1 MRQALEGG
9 SQRLKCLMIVATNPY
24 PPVSGGQRR
33 TLSEL
38 ETYSRFM
45 DIDLLAFHDVTQP
58 QVPDQ
63 MKKHLAHLCR
73 SVGSVP
79 ISLLYTRHRG
89 RLAFTLLRS
98 QLTGRPYR
106 VMKFINKEMENI
118 LKTKMSNSK
127 YDIIHFNHLASTAYL
142 PMLLQYEALR
152 LCTEANVEW
161 EIFARYAETLQ
172 NPLKRLLAQREALRL
187 REYEI
192 RTLNQMDGVI
202 ALSERDKEI
211 LQRDGVKAPIHI
223 FRRPLTVSQPPIVRW
238 ETSEPMVISLGRLEE
253 TRTHGTLWCARE
265 VWHRVREH
273 VPDARWHIIGLDP
286 PHSVQALHGRD
297 GIAVEGFVE
306 DLTPFLQRA
315 RACII
320 PLFIGGGIRIK
331 ILDMLSVGL
340 PCVST
345 TVGAQGLEN
354 EGVWI
359 ADDPEGFAQGIVEV
373 LTNRNRWE
381 AMQRAGQAFIQ
392 ANYATEAVVAE
403 TQAFIQSLLERKNA
417 RNSARP

>member
-1 MRQALEGG
+1 
-9 SQRLKCLMIVATNPY
+9 
-24 PPVSGGQRR
+24 
-33 TLSEL
+33 
-38 ETYSRFM
+38 
-45 DIDLLAFHDVTQP
+45 
-58 QVPDQ
+58 
-63 MKKHLAHLCR
+63 
-73 SVGSVP
+73 
-79 ISLLYTRHRG
+79 
-89 RLAFTLLRS
+89 
-98 QLTGRPYR
+98 
-106 VMKFINKEMENI
+106 MENI
-118 LKTKMSNSK
+118 LKTKMSNEK
-127 YDIIHFNHLASTAYL
+127 YNIIHFNHLASTAYL
-142 PMLLQYEALR
+142 PILSRCEALR

-172 NPLKRLLAQREALRL
+172 NPLKRLLAQREARRL

-192 RTLNQMDGVI
+192 RTLNKMDGVI

-211 LQRDGVKAPIHI
+211 LQRDGVKSPIHI

-265 VWHRVREH
+265 VWHRVRQR

-286 PHSVQALHGRD
+286 PPSVQALHGRD

-392 ANYATEAVVAE
+392 ANYAAEAVVAE

>member
-1 MRQALEGG
+1 ML
-9 SQRLKCLMIVATNPY
+9 VATNPY

-38 ETYSRFM
+38 ETYSHFM
-45 DIDLLAFHDVTQP
+45 AIDLMAFHDITQP
-58 QVPDQ
+58 QVPQQ
-63 MKKHLAHLCR
+63 MKTHLARWCKT
-73 SVGSVP
+73 VDSVP

-89 RLAFTLLRS
+89 RLALTLVAS
-98 QLTGRPYR
+98 QFSRYPYR
-106 VMKFINKEMENI
+106 VKKFINPEMTQKI
-118 LKTKMSNSK
+118 KSK
-127 YDIIHFNHLASTAYL
+127 LQHTQYDIIHFNHLSSAAYL
-142 PMLLQYEALR
+142 PLFARYDALR

-161 EIFARYAETLQ
+161 EIFSRYADTLR
-172 NPLKRLLAQREALRL
+172 NPLKRLLARREAQRL
-187 REYEI
+187 RAYEI

-202 ALSERDKEI
+202 ALSERDREL
-211 LQRDGVKAPIHI
+211 LQRDGVSVPIHI
-223 FRRPLTVSQPPIVRW
+223 FRRPLSVSQPPVVCW

-265 VWHRVREH
+265 VWHRVRQQ

-286 PHSVQALHGRD
+286 PPSVQALHGQD
-297 GIAVEGFVE
+297 GIHVEGFVE

-331 ILDMLSVGL
+331 ILDMLSAGV

-354 EGVWI
+354 DGVWI
-359 ADDPEGFAQGIVEV
+359 ADDAEGFARGIVET
-373 LTNRNRWE
+373 LTNRARWE

-392 ANYATEAVVAE
+392 ANYGAESVIAE
-403 TQAFIQSLLERKNA
+403 TQAFILNLLERK
-417 RNSARP
+417 RCPYP

>member
-1 MRQALEGG
+1 
-9 SQRLKCLMIVATNPY
+9 
-24 PPVSGGQRR
+24 
-33 TLSEL
+33 
-38 ETYSRFM
+38 
-45 DIDLLAFHDVTQP
+45 
-58 QVPDQ
+58 
-63 MKKHLAHLCR
+63 
-73 SVGSVP
+73 
-79 ISLLYTRHRG
+79 
-89 RLAFTLLRS
+89 
-98 QLTGRPYR
+98 
-106 VMKFINKEMENI
+106 
-118 LKTKMSNSK
+118 
-127 YDIIHFNHLASTAYL
+127 
-142 PMLLQYEALR
+142 
-152 LCTEANVEW
+152 
-161 EIFARYAETLQ
+161 
-172 NPLKRLLAQREALRL
+172 
-187 REYEI
+187 
-192 RTLNQMDGVI
+192 VI

-265 VWHRVREH
+265 VWHRVRQR

-392 ANYATEAVVAE
+392 ANYAAEAVVAE

>member
-1 MRQALEGG
+1 LPPMNKLRTLMLVALH
-9 SQRLKCLMIVATNPY
+9 PY
-24 PPVSGGQRR
+24 PPVSGGQRC

-38 ETYSRFM
+38 EVYSQFSE
-45 DIDLLAFHDVTQP
+45 IDLLTFHDVSQP
-58 QVPDQ
+58 EIPDL
-63 MKKHLAHLCR
+63 MRKHLAHLCR
-73 SVGSVP
+73 EIHSVP
-79 ISLLYTRHRG
+79 INLLVTRHRG
-89 RLAFTLLRS
+89 QQIRLFLQS
-98 QLTGRPYR
+98 QWKPLPFR
-106 VMKFINKEMENI
+106 VAKFMHPTMVELVRERMKRAD
-118 LKTKMSNSK
+118 
-127 YDIIHFNHLASTAYL
+127 YDIIHFNYLSTTGYAQVL
-142 PMLLQYEALR
+142 RGVPAVR

-161 EIFARYAETLQ
+161 EIFARHSETHK
-172 NPLKRLLAQREALRL
+172 NPLKRLLARREARRL
-187 REYEI
+187 RDYEI

-286 PHSVQALHGRD
+286 PPSVQALHGRD

-354 EGVWI
+354 EGVSI

-392 ANYATEAVVAE
+392 ANYAAKAVVAE
-403 TQAFIQSLLERKNA
+403 TQAFIQSLLERRKI
-417 RNSARP
+417 RE